1 MPVAPALRSGWLTA
15 TGAISFDRPRI
26 AGVLNVTPDSF
37 WDGGR
42 HAGADRARAHAER
55 LVEEG
60 ADLLDVGGEST
71 RPGAGSVSV
80 ADELERVLPVVRALV
95 RACPGVP
102 VSVDTVK
109 AEVADAA
116 LAEGAGIINDV
127 SGLRLDPAMGVVVA
141 RHSAGLVLMHSRG
154 AVDRMASY
162 ELAEYGAD
170 PVGDVIRELET
181 AIAHASI
188 AGVQPAAI
196 VLDPGLGFAKRTE
209 QSIALL
215 AGLHRLVELGYP
227 VMVGPSRKRFIGDL
241 TGGLAAEERLEGT
254 LAVCVAALLAGARL
268 FRVHDVRATRRALD
282 VAEAIRSPR

>member
-1 MPVAPALRSGWLTA
+1 MPVAPALRSAWLTA

-127 SGLRLDPAMGVVVA
+127 SGLRLDPAMGDVVA

-154 AVDRMASY
+154 AV
-162 ELAEYGAD
+162 D